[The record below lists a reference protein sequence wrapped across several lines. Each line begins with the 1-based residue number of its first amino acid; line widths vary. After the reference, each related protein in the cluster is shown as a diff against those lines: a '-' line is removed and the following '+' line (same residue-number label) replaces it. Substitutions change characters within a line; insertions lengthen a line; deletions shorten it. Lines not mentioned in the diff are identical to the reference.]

1 MRSEKRR
8 SGRGCVRRFWHE
20 RLLSGAGLVKWRKNL
35 GRPLILEMG
44 RGRADAGRGVDEGSG
59 MARIQ
64 ELRERIFWGV
74 EREKGLEEAISRAEQ
89 ERARLAGELSQARG
103 NREVDEAMLR
113 DQEKE
118 IPVARKMVFGSPAG
132 KGK

>member
-8 SGRGCVRRFWHE
+8 NGRGCVRRFWHE

-103 NREVDEAMLR
+103 NREVVEAKLR
-113 DQEKE
+113 DLEGRMGMG
-118 IPVARKMVFGSPAG
+118 AKMEVVSQGEEG
-132 KGK
+132 N

>member
-35 GRPLILEMG
+35 GRPLIWELG

-103 NREVDEAMLR
+103 NREVVEAKLR
-113 DQEKE
+113 DLEGRMGMG
-118 IPVARKMVFGSPAG
+118 AKMEVVSQGEEG
-132 KGK
+132 N

>member
-103 NREVDEAMLR
+103 NREVVEAKLR
-113 DQEKE
+113 DLEGRMGMG
-118 IPVARKMVFGSPAG
+118 AKMEVVSQGEEG
-132 KGK
+132 N